1 MNSDWCK
8 TITNWLWF
16 GEDRFWT
23 PLVTNDYLIRIKVP
37 NGYNIDHVKCSTSYK
52 HKLTADPHHSQYNRS
67 AGQFPRAPSSIIL
80 AGLSLIITNHEGPG
94 IRSLI
99 PDVMIRTPD
108 SDFCDPDNTFID
120 FR

>member
-1 MNSDWCK
+1 MTHINTPSLVIV
-8 TITNWLWF
+8 TILES
-16 GEDRFWT
+16 G
-23 PLVTNDYLIRIKVP
+23 
-37 NGYNIDHVKCSTSYK
+37 
-52 HKLTADPHHSQYNRS
+52 QY
-67 AGQFPRAPSSIIL
+67 PRAQSSIIL

>member
-1 MNSDWCK
+1 MKMWNAQHDAYYHTNTPSLVIV
-8 TITNWLWF
+8 TILES
-16 GEDRFWT
+16 GQ
-23 PLVTNDYLIRIKVP
+23 Y
-37 NGYNIDHVKCSTSYK
+37 
-52 HKLTADPHHSQYNRS
+52 PHAQ
-67 AGQFPRAPSSIIL
+67 SSIIL

>member
-1 MNSDWCK
+1 MPNIK
-8 TITNWLWF
+8 LVNTL
-16 GEDRFWT
+16 T
-23 PLVTNDYLIRIKVP
+23 PI
-37 NGYNIDHVKCSTSYK
+37 
-52 HKLTADPHHSQYNRS
+52 PHNTGHSGQYPH
-67 AGQFPRAPSSIIL
+67 AQSSIIL

>member
-1 MNSDWCK
+1 M
-8 TITNWLWF
+8 TIKL
-16 GEDRFWT
+16 E
-23 PLVTNDYLIRIKVP
+23 VP
-37 NGYNIDHVKCSTSYK
+37 IEYYIDHSKCLTSYK
-52 HKLTADPHHSQYNRS
+52 HKLTAEPHHSQCWTISPRS
-67 AGQFPRAPSSIIL
+67 SSIIL